1 MNKADRDWMKKLD
14 GKLDQHVQDIATI
27 KEQNKNIATF
37 VNKMDRRVFGNGQ
50 KGLCDEV
57 TEHRTYFK
65 ILGIAIVTVPPSLI
79 VIAEIIKFIFH

>member
-27 KEQNKNIATF
+27 KEQNKNISTF

-65 ILGIAIVTVPPSLI
+65 IIGIAVVTVPPSAI